1 MERRDVRTKRE
12 FELRHPITIA
22 MNDFQSDIPFT
33 PSNPLYPYHYVL
45 PPSLMTDFT
54 TLWCVVDGDYVP
66 FRISVHGKGD
76 ITNLKETI
84 KAQKEN
90 ALRGFDASS
99 LVVWMVRIFH
109 KLQVDVLLTHLAS

>member
-1 MERRDVRTKRE
+1 
-12 FELRHPITIA
+12 

-33 PSNPLYPYHYVL
+33 PSNPLYPYRYVL
-45 PPSLMTDFT
+45 PPSLMPDSIA
-54 TLWCVVDGDYVP
+54 LWCVVDGDYVP